1 MLDLTAE
8 HGIIVQLGVKGPGES
23 GLHQHRAITLGDV
36 GVAEVVEW
44 VSALDPARELPAHN
58 CLWNDLRGRAG
69 LLLLLPTLGVLARGP
84 TMLRALGEHAGWPA
98 LGVQQGEGPLQLG
111 VVQVSADEWPGTPH
125 PC

>member
-44 VSALDPARELPAHN
+44 VSALHPTGELPAHHS
-58 CLWNDLRGRAG
+58 LWNDLCGRAG
-69 LLLLLPTLGVLARGP
+69 LLLLALGVLARV
-84 TMLRALGEHAGWPA
+84 TTTLRALGEQAGWSA
-98 LGVQQGEGPLQLG
+98 LWIQQGKGPLQLG